1 MKKLI
6 IFLLMAAALA
16 ACRHPEVEFVDFDSF
31 HVTSVKMADVIMPD
45 GNFNPEIRFME
56 DPTPDTESGTEAEP
70 ETKVAYTNLIGVV
83 REILGEINCNTLYHI
98 AGTYTGH
105 DVDGSTITLSGKL
118 LIPKDGPVKNLII
131 VSHYTIGANY
141 EAPSETFPMEGIFA
155 AKGYAVVIADYIGYG
170 VTADRIHPYMHVES
184 TARSVVDM
192 ALAVKPYLEKIGR
205 APENE
210 EVILAGYSQG
220 GATTLAVM
228 DMIQKE
234 YYNKFIIEKVYA
246 GGGPYDLAAT
256 YDISMEWDRTGI
268 PCAIP
273 MIVQGI
279 NAGEKLG
286 LKMSDFFQPDL
297 LAHYDEWINSKNY
310 TVKQINALMKASSL
324 HEIMTDTGR
333 DKTSKETARLYQAL
347 MSNSVLNFTPYSP
360 VYFFHSRDDRTVP
373 FINAEKAEDTFKGM
387 NVHFDF
393 GNYGE
398 HPIGCAKFIVKVY
411 KDL

>member
-1 MKKLI
+1 MKKPLL
-6 IFLLMAAALA
+6 FLLLAAALA
-16 ACRHPEVEFVDFDSF
+16 TACRHPEVEFVDFNTF
-31 HVTSVKMADVIMPD
+31 KVLSVQTADVFRPD
-45 GNFNPEIRFME
+45 GTLNPIVRVME
-56 DPTPDTESGTEAEP
+56 EPDADIS
-70 ETKVAYTNLIGVV
+70 TKIASTNLNGIV
-83 REILGEINCNTLYHI
+83 RDMLGEINCNTLYHI
-98 AGTYTGH
+98 AGTYKGH
-105 DVDGSTITLSGKL
+105 DLDGSPLTLSGKL
-118 LIPKDGPVKNLII
+118 LLPKKGPIKNLLI

-155 AKGYAVVIADYIGYG
+155 TKGYAVVCPDYIGFG
-170 VTADRIHPYMHVES
+170 VTANRVHPYLHVES

-192 ALAVKPYLEKIGR
+192 ALAVKPYLEHLGR
-205 APENE
+205 APESN

-228 DMIQKE
+228 DLIQDE
-234 YYNKFIIEKVYA
+234 YSDVFPLKKVYA

-256 YDISMEWDRTGI
+256 YDISMEWDKTGI

-279 NAGEKLG
+279 NAGEGLG

-310 TVKQINALMKASSL
+310 TVKEINTLMKASSL
-324 HEIMTDTGR
+324 HEIMTPQGR
-333 DKTSKETARLYQAL
+333 DKTSTETARLYQAL
-347 MSNSVLNFTPYSP
+347 MFNSVLNFAPHAP
-360 VYFFHSRDDRTVP
+360 IYFFHSREDKTVP
-373 FINAEKAEDTFKGM
+373 FVNAERAEDWFKGY

-393 GNYGE
+393 GEYGA
-398 HPIGCAKFIVKVY
+398 HAMGCVRFLINVS